1 MVITQT
7 TVETPYLRA
16 TAALTKRWVWRLKRE
31 PAGLATALIQLVL
44 WLILFGNLFE
54 EVTVVPGYS
63 HIAFMTAGVVVMTV
77 FNGRSTR
84 VWKYYL
90 IRNPGC
96 YSG

>member
-7 TVETPYLRA
+7 NVETPCLRA
-16 TAALTKRWVWRLKRE
+16 TAALTKRWIWRLKRQ
-31 PAGLATALIQLVL
+31 PAGVATALIQPVL
-44 WLILFGNLFE
+44 SLILFE

-63 HIAFMTAGVVVMTV
+63 YIAFMTAGLVVMTV
-77 FNGRSTR
+77 FNGCSTR